1 MMTSVVISTDWVR
14 LLVIC
19 VFFTAAAGAVLWWAG
34 LASPKPVVRA
44 ALRAAVQLAVVS
56 SVVTV
61 VLASLPLTVG
71 FLVLMAGV
79 ATGTS
84 AARTKTGRRGI
95 WVGVAI
101 LGGTVPAIAALVLS
115 GLVPVSGIALVPVG
129 GILIGGAMT
138 ATTLSVRRA
147 LDTLRDRHGE
157 FEAALALGFTEAV
170 AVRELVRGPAG
181 EALLPALDQT
191 RTVGLV
197 TLPGAFVGMLL
208 GGAPVWQAGALQ
220 LVVLLGL
227 LAVEAAAIAVVVE
240 LVARGFV
247 RRASQHSEV
256 RLT

>member
-1 MMTSVVISTDWVR
+1 MVIATDWVR
-14 LLVIC
+14 LLVVC
-19 VFFTAAAGAVLWWAG
+19 VLFTVVAGAVVRWGG
-34 LASPKPVVRA
+34 LSSPTPVVRA
-44 ALRAAVQLAVVS
+44 ALRAALQLALVS
-56 SVVTV
+56 AVITA
-61 VLASLPLTVG
+61 VLASLPSTVA
-71 FLVLMAGV
+71 FLLLMAGV

-84 AARTKTGRRGI
+84 AARTKTGRRGA
-95 WVGVAI
+95 WVGAAI
-101 LGGTVPAIAALVLS
+101 LAGTAPALAVLVLTGS
-115 GLVPVSGIALVPVG
+115 VPVTGIALVPVG

-138 ATTLSVRRA
+138 ATTLSVRRV
-147 LDTLRDRHGE
+147 LDTLHSRHGE
-157 FEAALALGFTEAV
+157 YEAALALGFAEDV
-170 AVRELVRGPAG
+170 AVRELVRAPAA

-227 LAVEAAAIAVVVE
+227 LAVEAVAIVVVVE

-247 RRASQHSEV
+247 RRPSQGGEL

>member
-1 MMTSVVISTDWVR
+1 MVIATDWVR
-14 LLVIC
+14 LLVVC
-19 VFFTAAAGAVLWWAG
+19 LLFTAAAGAVLWWGG

-44 ALRAAVQLAVVS
+44 ALRATAQLAAVS
-56 SVVTV
+56 AVITV
-61 VLASLPLTVG
+61 VLASLPLTAA
-71 FLVLMAGV
+71 FLVLMAAV

-84 AARTKTGRRGI
+84 AARTKTGRRGA

-101 LGGTVPAIAALVLS
+101 LVGTVPAVAALVFT
-115 GLVPVSGIALVPVG
+115 GLVPLDGIALVPVG

-147 LDTLRDRHGE
+147 LDTLQDRHGE
-157 FEAALALGFTEAV
+157 YEAALALGFTEPV
-170 AVRELVRGPAG
+170 AVRELVRRPAA
-181 EALLPALDQT
+181 EAILPALDQT

-227 LAVEAAAIAVVVE
+227 LAVETAAIAAVVE
-240 LVARGFV
+240 LVARGLV
-247 RRASQHSEV
+247 RRASPDREV

>member
-1 MMTSVVISTDWVR
+1 MVIATDWVR
-14 LLVIC
+14 LLVVC
-19 VFFTAAAGAVLWWAG
+19 LVLTAAAAAVVRWGG
-34 LASPKPVVRA
+34 LAPPGPVVRA
-44 ALRAAVQLAVVS
+44 ALRATAQLAAVS
-56 SVVTV
+56 AVITA

-71 FLVLMAGV
+71 FLVLMAAV

-84 AARTKTGRRGI
+84 AARTGTGRRGA

-101 LGGTVPAIAALVLS
+101 LGGALPAVALLVLG
-115 GLVPVSGIALVPVG
+115 GLVPVTGIALVPVG
-129 GILIGGAMT
+129 GILVGGAMT

-147 LDTLRDRHGE
+147 LDALRDRHGE
-157 FEAALALGFTEAV
+157 YEAALALGFTEPD
-170 AVRELVRGPAG
+170 AVRELVRRPAA

-220 LVVLLGL
+220 LVVLLAL
-227 LAVEAAAIAVVVE
+227 LAVEAVAIVVVVE

-247 RRASQHSEV
+247 RRASQEEEL

>member
-1 MMTSVVISTDWVR
+1 MVITTDWVR
-14 LLVIC
+14 LLVVC
-19 VFFTAAAGAVLWWAG
+19 VLFTVVAAAVGWAG
-34 LASPKPVVRA
+34 GLLGPRPIVRAAVRA
-44 ALRAAVQLAVVS
+44 ALQLAAVSAVI
-56 SVVTV
+56 TA
-61 VLASLPLTVG
+61 VLASLPLTAA

-79 ATGTS
+79 ATWTS
-84 AARTKTGRRGI
+84 ATRTKTGRRGAL
-95 WVGVAI
+95 VGLAI
-101 LGGTVPAIAALVLS
+101 VTGTVPALVLLVLT
-115 GLVPVSGIALVPVG
+115 GLVPLKGIALVPVG

-147 LDTLRDRHGE
+147 LDTLRDRYGE
-157 FEAALALGFTEAV
+157 YEAALALGFTEPL
-170 AVRELVRGPAG
+170 AVRELVRRPAA

-227 LAVEAAAIAVVVE
+227 LAVEAVAIVVVVE
-240 LVARGFV
+240 LIARGLV
-247 RRASQHSEV
+247 RRASQQMEL